1 MTGTDDD
8 ALSVPELLGRMMKAE
23 FFLIENRLLTKP
35 EDLKEKIREHL
46 LYMIDLEKSGIL
58 FLSGPLHDDSGAMTG
73 NGMTVIRA
81 ASFGEATAIANRDP
95 FVKAGFREPK
105 IHRWVVNE
113 GRISLTID
121 LSDRTSALG

>member
-1 MTGTDDD
+1 
-8 ALSVPELLGRMMKAE
+8 
-23 FFLIENRLLTKP
+23 
-35 EDLKEKIREHL
+35 
-46 LYMIDLEKSGIL
+46 MIDLEKSGIL

-81 ASFGEATAIANRDP
+81 ASFKDATAIANRDP

-113 GRISLTID
+113 GRISLNID